1 MARSTTLLRFM
12 ELVGPPRRIFDVAG
26 GGRPK
31 ASSMPTEGSGF
42 SAGETMAGF
51 GLRQGLV
58 STQPEKASGMSD
70 KNSQP
75 LTPSP

>member
-1 MARSTTLLRFM
+1 
-12 ELVGPPRRIFDVAG
+12 
-26 GGRPK
+26 
-31 ASSMPTEGSGF
+31 
-42 SAGETMAGF
+42 MAGF